1 MGIRAGQTGQSQC
14 RETMGPLLRDMVALL
29 AMKRG
34 RAPLALSSSLWKG
47 LLRKGLLN
55 DADELGKIARRI
67 SFLGDEQLLPA
78 ELRVRGVTA
87 PSAVGITSNKREIP
101 AEDRARLVDAHK
113 CQ

>member
-1 MGIRAGQTGQSQC
+1 
-14 RETMGPLLRDMVALL
+14 MGPLLRDLVALL

-34 RAPLALSSSLWKG
+34 RAPLPVSSSLWKG

-55 DADELGKIARRI
+55 DAGEVGKIARRI
-67 SFLGDEQLLPA
+67 SFLGDERLLLA

-87 PSAVGITSNKREIP
+87 SSPGEITSKETEI
-101 AEDRARLVDAHK
+101 AVEDRPRLEDTHK

>member
-47 LLRKGLLN
+47 LLRKGLTESPGRHG
-55 DADELGKIARRI
+55 ATCG
-67 SFLGDEQLLPA
+67 GDN
-78 ELRVRGVTA
+78 V
-87 PSAVGITSNKREIP
+87 K
-101 AEDRARLVDAHK
+101 
-113 CQ
+113 